1 MFEGIALLY
10 SGTESRDEYGNI
22 IETYET
28 QMVYVKPRSVY
39 ANEFYNASTTGL
51 KPEVV
56 LVIST
61 PADYHGEQL
70 VEYKGIMYDVIRVY
84 QDGMR
89 IELTLQRKIEHEQ
102 G

>member
-1 MFEGIALLY
+1 MFESVATLY
-10 SGTESRDEYGNI
+10 SSVTSQDEYGNI
-22 IETYET
+22 IDNYSTST
-28 QMVYVKPRSVY
+28 VYVKPRSVH

-61 PADYHGEQL
+61 PADYHGEEL
-70 VEYKGIMYDVIRVY
+70 VEYKGIKYEVIRVY

-89 IELTLQRKIEHEQ
+89 IELTLQRRMEHE
-102 G
+102 